1 MRINRNSIVEDV
13 LNFFEKLSNNDIT
26 KKLIVKFIGEGGID
40 IGALTSSMYREFFSQ
55 IFNEKYGLFKVI
67 IFLKR

>member
-26 KKLIVKFIGEGGID
+26 KKLFVKFIGEEGID
-40 IGALTSSMYREFFSQ
+40 SGALTSSMYREFFTQ
-55 IFNEKYGLFKVI
+55 IFNEKYGLFKVKNI
-67 IFLKR
+67 LKR